1 MSEIEIFARADQV
14 LADVVGR
21 IPAEAL
27 DEPLPA
33 DFPTHGDRPYT
44 FREMLGYQAYDEAWI
59 PDMVAGRTLDEV
71 GQDAYG
77 APIDND
83 LLADEPSRRFE
94 ELVEDSIRAVRGL
107 SESDLDTRT
116 VHYSYGDYP
125 AREALWH
132 AIVFRTTRAY
142 DFARAIGAETT
153 LPDDLVEATWEIV
166 EPHAEEWRRMG
177 VFGPLVEVDAD
188 APLQDRLMGLTGRRL

>member
-1 MSEIEIFARADQV
+1 
-14 LADVVGR
+14 
-21 IPAEAL
+21 
-27 DEPLPA
+27 
-33 DFPTHGDRPYT
+33 
-44 FREMLGYQAYDEAWI
+44 
-59 PDMVAGRTLDEV
+59 MVAGRTLDEV

-94 ELVEDSIRAVRGL
+94 ELVEHSIRAVRGL